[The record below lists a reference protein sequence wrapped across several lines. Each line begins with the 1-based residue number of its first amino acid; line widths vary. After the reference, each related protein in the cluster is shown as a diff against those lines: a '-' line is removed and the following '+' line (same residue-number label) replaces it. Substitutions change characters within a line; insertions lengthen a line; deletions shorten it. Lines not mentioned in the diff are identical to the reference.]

1 MKNVNFL
8 FILASICALISGPIQ
23 AVQDNHAHE
32 ENVEHQDHEETGE
45 HADSEEHT
53 ETGEHEAGD
62 EHADHEESENAHV
75 EISASMV
82 EQTGIRSR
90 EARGGTLVRT
100 LVSYGRLT
108 LDPDSIVHIRA
119 RFPGQIVNVNA
130 GLGDSVEAGDRLIT
144 VESNDSL
151 QTYTVTTPTSGT
163 VLERNANLGG
173 VAMEQALFTI
183 APLDIL
189 LAELKIFPGQRQQVA
204 PGQMVRID
212 TGDTQIEASIRD
224 ILPQGDDSPYV
235 IARVQIDNS
244 DGLLAPGR
252 LVTGHIVVERMEAP
266 LVIERRALQSLDN
279 SQVVFIHEGNA
290 FEARPVEL
298 GLTDGEFVE
307 VLSGL
312 RTGERYVVDNSYLIK
327 ADIEKSGAE
336 HAH

>member
-1 MKNVNFL
+1 MKNINFL
-8 FILASICALISGPIQ
+8 FILASICALTSGPIL
-23 AVQDNHAHE
+23 AAQDTHAHE
-32 ENVEHQDHEETGE
+32 ENVGHEDHEEAGQHEEGDQHGE
-45 HADSEEHT
+45 H
-53 ETGEHEAGD
+53 G
-62 EHADHEESENAHV
+62 ESESAHV
-75 EISASMV
+75 EISASMA
-82 EQTGIRSR
+82 EQTGIRIR
-90 EARGGTLVRT
+90 EASGGTLVRT
-100 LVSYGRLT
+100 LVSYGRLA

-130 GLGDSVEAGDRLIT
+130 GLGDSVEAGDLLIT

-151 QTYTVTTPTSGT
+151 QTYTVTAPVDGT
-163 VLERNANLGG
+163 VLERNASLGG
-173 VAMEQALFTI
+173 LAAEQTLFTI
-183 APLDIL
+183 APLDTL

-212 TGDTQIEASIRD
+212 TGDTQIGASIRD

-244 DGLLAPGR
+244 DDLLAPGR

-279 SQVVFIHEGNA
+279 SQVVFIQEGNA

-312 RTGERYVVDNSYLIK
+312 SAGESYVVDNSYLIK

>member
-1 MKNVNFL
+1 MKNVNL
-8 FILASICALISGPIQ
+8 LLILASLCAMTSAPML
-23 AVQDNHAHE
+23 AAQDTHEHE
-32 ENVEHQDHEETGE
+32 ENAEHQNHE
-45 HADSEEHT
+45 AA
-53 ETGEHEAGD
+53 GEHEEG
-62 EHADHEESENAHV
+62 EHEEGEQHGGHEESESAHV
-75 EISASMV
+75 EISANMA

-90 EARGGTLVRT
+90 EAGDGTLIRT
-100 LVSYGRLT
+100 LVSYGKLT

-151 QTYTVTTPTSGT
+151 QTYTVTTPISGT

-173 VAMEQALFTI
+173 VAAEQTLFTI
-183 APLDIL
+183 VPLDTL

-212 TGDTQIEASIRD
+212 TGDTQIDASIRD

-312 RTGERYVVDNSYLIK
+312 RAGERYVVDNSYLIK